1 LLIVL
6 IDQNLEEL
14 VCGPGWRKLFEV
26 AGAGGKTRY
35 GCAARDKR
43 GFESMGLERAG
54 ESPGTH
60 QVADAEQVLHIK
72 QNFWTGVHGVAFAI
86 LSP

>member
-1 LLIVL
+1 MK
-6 IDQNLEEL
+6 NLSVARVGESCSKWL
-14 VCGPGWRKLFEV
+14 APG
-26 AGAGGKTRY
+26 AKTRY